1 MFCKIWNHW
10 TLSGLHLFIQQTF
23 VEGYR
28 YITKESVS
36 DEYYKKFKVSQNGN
50 IGVLPATKKGKEHP
64 QQKEQ
69 KHERAK
75 K

>member
-1 MFCKIWNHW
+1 MQ
-10 TLSGLHLFIQQTF
+10 LFIQQTF

-28 YITKESVS
+28 YRTKESVRN
-36 DEYYKKFKVSQNGN
+36 EYYKKFKVNQDGN
-50 IGVLPATKKGKEHP
+50 TGVLPATKKGKEHP

-75 K
+75 KYEIFNNGKLFN